1 MQGEYTMD
9 KIKIEN
15 VFIERRF
22 RAPDIGIIA
31 KARVRILDKLQIIA
45 SGGFWG
51 SALIQHAIIGRQ
63 FSELSKQ
70 LIAIG
75 AGIRAVEYAIK
86 QWNGKIIDK

>member
-1 MQGEYTMD
+1 MD
-9 KIKIEN
+9 KIKIES

-31 KARVRILDKLQIIA
+31 KARIRILDKLQIIA

-51 SALIQHAIIGRQ
+51 SRLIQHAMIGRQ
-63 FSELSKQ
+63 FAELSKQ

-75 AGIRAVEYAIK
+75 IGIRAVEYAVK
-86 QWNGKIIDK
+86 KWDGKIIDK